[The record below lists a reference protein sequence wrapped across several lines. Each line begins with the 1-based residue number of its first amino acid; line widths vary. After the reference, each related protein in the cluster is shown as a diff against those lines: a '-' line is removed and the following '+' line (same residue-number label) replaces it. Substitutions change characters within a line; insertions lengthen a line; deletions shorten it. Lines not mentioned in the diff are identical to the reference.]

1 MSRIALKFCV
11 AFVFFAAAMPLMA
24 AAESPGCD
32 PLAFYDSVIPNVVSE
47 QDQRGMDEVIL
58 IRYIPGDTSMYRE
71 YQIKILL
78 SSDGKIVARRREP
91 VGASLREQLRKEE
104 ALHPEVMC
112 ESLLKALRTE
122 DHDFADRAAL
132 KTLVADLARIRVG
145 VRLPASIYFDAARY
159 EIVDWSRMNQA
170 SFVIY
175 AARDTAQ
182 NGLLRWA
189 KKAGATI
196 R

>member
-1 MSRIALKFCV
+1 MSRIALKSRV
-11 AFVFFAAAMPLMA
+11 AFLFFAAAMPLM

-32 PLAFYDSVIPNVVSE
+32 PLAFYDSIMPNVVSD
-47 QDQRGMDEVIL
+47 QDQLGMDEVIL
-58 IRYIPGDTSMYRE
+58 IRYIPGDTSLYRE

-78 SSDGKIVARRREP
+78 SSDGKIIARRREP
-91 VGASLREQLRKEE
+91 VGTSLRNQLRKEE
-104 ALHPEVMC
+104 ALHPEAMC
-112 ESLLKALRTE
+112 EFLLKALRTQ

-132 KTLVADLARIRVG
+132 KTLVADLSRIRVG

-175 AARDTAQ
+175 AARDTSQ